1 MDDECTDMVTTE
13 DIGHEVTASEGI
25 GQECTGISHERI
37 DALEPISDEVS
48 IGLG

>member
-25 GQECTGISHERI
+25 GQEVTGIGHELI
-37 DALEPISDEVS
+37 DAPEPISDEVS